1 MLATLAALL
10 IAGLVSGVDVRA
22 EPPLLRLESADRAE
36 LSFRAPPGPLSVQCS
51 AGRLEGL
58 REVAQGE
65 WRATWHAPRA
75 RLPRVALIVA
85 RSGDAVGSVA
95 LPLWG
100 QGEAEVRT
108 RPGGVVDVRIGPE
121 TFGPMRAGKDGRAF
135 VPVVVP
141 PGVDYAE
148 QGERQID
155 LKVPRTRTVQLA
167 PMPLSLE
174 SDRPQVV
181 EIAIAAVTRSGAPL
195 AKAHLRLHASRGE
208 VTDVAPLAP
217 GLYRALWRLPAGPA
231 GPAVVRATVAGDPEP
246 ARGEIRLVAGATRRI
261 ELSAAKGKAEA
272 GGPALELRA
281 MAFDAAGNL
290 TADPLEF
297 SASSGALESGAR
309 AEGDY
314 RLRFQAPKALG
325 GQGVSTVTA
334 RSPRTKAVATLRIPL
349 TAASAE
355 RAEVVPE
362 RRAVIADGHSP
373 MLLRVVLRDRFGNE
387 AQGTPVL
394 ATDTGS
400 VSAAVPDGAGFV
412 ATFVPPLLH
421 EEGEATVAVR
431 SGAAQARTQVA
442 LRPRV
447 RELALSARTGFF
459 SDLHGLAAPLLGV
472 EGALRTQALGLQF
485 ALVLDLSWGR
495 RPARRSGGRSGARLA
510 RRLPHRLRCR
520 RGAGTAHR
528 QDGDSGRRPAPR
540 WWALPHRCASAAP
553 RAETPPLAA
562 RCPASRWVSARS
574 GACGGAPFFEARLL
588 RTQPFSLPN
597 LDGALTAFTLCAGY
611 RLEML

>member
-1 MLATLAALL
+1 M
-10 IAGLVSGVDVRA
+10 
-22 EPPLLRLESADRAE
+22 
-36 LSFRAPPGPLSVQCS
+36 
-51 AGRLEGL
+51 
-58 REVAQGE
+58 
-65 WRATWHAPRA
+65 
-75 RLPRVALIVA
+75 
-85 RSGDAVGSVA
+85 
-95 LPLWG
+95 
-100 QGEAEVRT
+100 
-108 RPGGVVDVRIGPE
+108 
-121 TFGPMRAGKDGRAF
+121 
-135 VPVVVP
+135 
-141 PGVDYAE
+141 DYAE

-217 GLYRALWRLPAGPA
+217 GLYRALWRVPAGPA

-297 SASSGALESGAR
+297 SASSGALESSAR

-334 RSPRTKAVATLRIPL
+334 RSPRTKAVATLRIAL

-362 RRAVIADGHSP
+362 RRAVIADGHSAVR
-373 MLLRVVLRDRFGNE
+373 LRVVLRDRFGNE

-421 EEGEATVAVR
+421 EGGEATVAVR

-485 ALVLDLSWGR
+485 ALVLDLSW
-495 RPARRSGGRSGARLA
+495 AGGRQEGAVGGAVLDSRDDFLIGSAAGAVRVPLTDKTVIWAQAGAALVGAAASVRVSGAA
-510 RRLPHRLRCR
+510 RGDATS
-520 RGAGTAHR
+520 RGAVPGVEVGLGAE
-528 QDGDSGRRPAPR
+528 RRM
-540 WWALPHRCASAAP
+540 W
-553 RAETPPLAA
+553 
-562 RCPASRWVSARS
+562 
-574 GACGGAPFFEARLL
+574 GGAPFFEARLL